1 MAANKLNLKNID
13 SPSELFEYI
22 YKLEKDLE
30 EKDNFIDSQI
40 VYIASLHTEI
50 DALRQ
55 KLKGE
60 NNSKW
65 KVLR

>member
-13 SPSELFEYI
+13 SPSDLFDYI
-22 YKLEKDLE
+22 YKIEKDLA
-30 EKDNFIDSQI
+30 EKDSFIDSQI

-60 NNSKW
+60 PISK
-65 KVLR
+65 

>member
-60 NNSKW
+60 TNSK
-65 KVLR
+65 

>member
-40 VYIASLHTEI
+40 IYIASLHTEI

-60 NNSKW
+60 NTSK
-65 KVLR
+65 

>member
-30 EKDNFIDSQI
+30 EKDSFIDSQI

-60 NNSKW
+60 NNSK
-65 KVLR
+65 

>member
-55 KLKGE
+55 KLKE
-60 NNSKW
+60 ETNSK
-65 KVLR
+65 

>member
-1 MAANKLNLKNID
+1 MSTKKLNLKNID

-55 KLKGE
+55 KLKEE
-60 NNSKW
+60 N
-65 KVLR
+65 

>member
-1 MAANKLNLKNID
+1 MATKKLNLKNIE
-13 SPSELFEYI
+13 SPAELFEYI

-60 NNSKW
+60 NNSK
-65 KVLR
+65 

>member
-1 MAANKLNLKNID
+1 MAVNKLNLKNID

-40 VYIASLHTEI
+40 IYIASLHTEI

-60 NNSKW
+60 NTSK
-65 KVLR
+65 

>member
-1 MAANKLNLKNID
+1 MSTKKLNLKNID

-60 NNSKW
+60 ENSK
-65 KVLR
+65 

>member
-1 MAANKLNLKNID
+1 MATKKLNLKNID

-40 VYIASLHTEI
+40 IYIASLHTEI

-60 NNSKW
+60 NTSK
-65 KVLR
+65 

>member
-40 VYIASLHTEI
+40 VIFIFKRSI
-50 DALRQ
+50 
-55 KLKGE
+55 E
-60 NNSKW
+60 NCFCDISEFFVT
-65 KVLR
+65 KVI

>member
-1 MAANKLNLKNID
+1 MAKKRLTLKDIY
-13 SPSELFEYI
+13 SPAELFDYI
-22 YKLEKDLE
+22 CQLEKDVE
-30 EKDNFIDSQI
+30 EKNNFIDSQI

-60 NNSKW
+60 NNSK
-65 KVLR
+65 

>member
-1 MAANKLNLKNID
+1 MAANKLNLKNIE
-13 SPSELFEYI
+13 SPSELFEYV

-55 KLKGE
+55 KLKE
-60 NNSKW
+60 ETNSK
-65 KVLR
+65 

>member
-1 MAANKLNLKNID
+1 MATKKLNLKNIE
-13 SPSELFEYI
+13 SPAELFEYI

-30 EKDNFIDSQI
+30 EKDSFIDSQI

-60 NNSKW
+60 NNSK
-65 KVLR
+65 

>member
-40 VYIASLHTEI
+40 IYIASLHTEI

-55 KLKGE
+55 KLKEE
-60 NNSKW
+60 NTSK
-65 KVLR
+65 

>member
-1 MAANKLNLKNID
+1 MATKKLNLKNIE
-13 SPSELFEYI
+13 SPAELFEYI

-30 EKDNFIDSQI
+30 EKDSFIDSQI

-55 KLKGE
+55 KLKEE
-60 NNSKW
+60 NNSK
-65 KVLR
+65 

>member
-40 VYIASLHTEI
+40 IYIASLHTEI

-55 KLKGE
+55 KLKE
-60 NNSKW
+60 
-65 KVLR
+65 

>member
-30 EKDNFIDSQI
+30 EKDSFIDSQI

-50 DALRQ
+50 DVLRQ

-60 NNSKW
+60 NNSK
-65 KVLR
+65 

>member
-1 MAANKLNLKNID
+1 MATKKLNLKNID

-60 NNSKW
+60 ENSK
-65 KVLR
+65 

>member
-30 EKDNFIDSQI
+30 EKDSFIDSQI

-55 KLKGE
+55 KLKGK
-60 NNSKW
+60 NTSK
-65 KVLR
+65 

>member
-60 NNSKW
+60 NTSK
-65 KVLR
+65 

>member
-40 VYIASLHTEI
+40 NYIASLHTEI

-60 NNSKW
+60 NTSK
-65 KVLR
+65 

>member
-13 SPSELFEYI
+13 SPSQLFEYI

-55 KLKGE
+55 KLKE
-60 NNSKW
+60 ETNSK
-65 KVLR
+65 